1 MRSLRWLIAAP
12 FLLLLVL
19 FALSNTSTLK
29 LGLWP
34 TDYTIEW
41 PASLVILVAMGVAF
55 MAGALLM
62 WVCDLGQ
69 RRRARRAEQALKLL
83 EEQVKGLQANLAAP
97 SSTAAHPGARD
108 PV

>member
-1 MRSLRWLIAAP
+1 MRYLRWLIAAP

-19 FALSNTSTLK
+19 FALSNTTTLK
-29 LGLWP
+29 LGMWP

-41 PASLVILVAMGVAF
+41 PASAVILVAMAIAF

-62 WVCDLGQ
+62 WISELGQ

-97 SSTAAHPGARD
+97 KQIPAG
-108 PV
+108 

>member
-1 MRSLRWLIAAP
+1 MRFLRWLIAAP

-19 FALSNTSTLK
+19 FALSNTTTLK

-41 PASLVILVAMGVAF
+41 PASAVILVAMAIAF

-62 WVCDLGQ
+62 WVSELGQ
-69 RRRARRAEQALKLL
+69 RRRARRAEYALKLL
-83 EEQVKGLQANLAAP
+83 EEQVKGLQTPLAAP
-97 SSTAAHPGARD
+97 SSSAGEVRST
-108 PV
+108 

>member
-1 MRSLRWLIAAP
+1 MRYLRWLIAAP

-41 PASLVILVAMGVAF
+41 PASAVILLAMAIAF

-62 WVCDLGQ
+62 WVSDLGQ

-83 EEQVKGLQANLAAP
+83 EEQVKGLQANLAGP
-97 SSTAAHPGARD
+97 GSSEAEISKQ
-108 PV
+108 